1 MKCEEFLSLIE
12 EYFDGEMDEKRS
24 RQVAAHLDVCR
35 VCAAE
40 YDRLRHEQEF
50 YLSYERDIEVTPAL
64 WAGVQARIREEKAS
78 EETGRIRQWLAGF
91 FSAPRLSLVATA
103 ALVIIAIGATV
114 AVMSYLNSRNQPSSV
129 LNGNQTAK
137 NEQPDSNKQ
146 NGSDNPQP
154 NNVDPKDAAPIAPDK
169 DGVQPTPV
177 SNKPLRKEAA
187 RKPTP
192 EQLVREAE
200 QKYVAAIALLSKEV
214 NRRRTEIDPAVLA
227 RFDSALAAIDRTIED
242 TRRAVRQSPNDPI
255 ALQYM
260 LAAYAK
266 KVDVL
271 REMAND

>member
-1 MKCEEFLSLIE
+1 
-12 EYFDGEMDEKRS
+12 
-24 RQVAAHLDVCR
+24 V
-35 VCAAE
+35 
-40 YDRLRHEQEF
+40 
-50 YLSYERDIEVTPAL
+50 
-64 WAGVQARIREEKAS
+64 EEKATQ
-78 EETGRIRQWLAGF
+78 ETRGIRRWLAGF

-103 ALVIIAIGATV
+103 ALVLLAIGATIT
-114 AVMSYLNSRNQPSSV
+114 VMSYLNSRNQQSDPSIGSQAT
-129 LNGNQTAK
+129 NNQS
-137 NEQPDSNKQ
+137 PDSDKQ
-146 NGSDNPQP
+146 SDNTQKDDA
-154 NNVDPKDAAPIAPDK
+154 VPKDVP
-169 DGVQPTPV
+169 PTASNEGGTLAKV
-177 SNKPLRKEAA
+177 SNKPPRKEAA

-200 QKYVAAIALLSKEV
+200 QKYIAAIALLSKEV
-214 NRRRTEIDPAVLA
+214 NRRRTEIDPAVLT

>member
-1 MKCEEFLSLIE
+1 MKCEEILSMRE
-12 EYFDGEMDEKRS
+12 EYFDGELGEKDS
-24 RQVAAHLDVCR
+24 QLVTAHLAACGA
-35 VCAAE
+35 CAVE
-40 YDRLRHEQEF
+40 YDRLCREQEF
-50 YLSYERDIEVTPAL
+50 YASYEREVDVTPAL
-64 WAGVQARIREEKAS
+64 WSGVQARIREEKATRQ
-78 EETGRIRQWLAGF
+78 TGKLRQWMDILFG
-91 FSAPRLSLVATA
+91 APRLSFVATA
-103 ALVIIAIGATV
+103 ALVVIAIGATV
-114 AVMSYLNSRNQPSSV
+114 LVMSYMNSRNQPSGASIEKK
-129 LNGNQTAK
+129 TA
-137 NEQPDSNKQ
+137 DNKQ
-146 NGSDNPQP
+146 PPNLTPQGGTNDGQP
-154 NNVDPKDAAPIAPDK
+154 NDAASQNVTPPVPDK
-169 DGVQPTPV
+169 DDVQPTPA
-177 SNKPLRKEAA
+177 SKSPRKEAV

-214 NRRRTEIDPAVLA
+214 NRRRTEIDPMVLA